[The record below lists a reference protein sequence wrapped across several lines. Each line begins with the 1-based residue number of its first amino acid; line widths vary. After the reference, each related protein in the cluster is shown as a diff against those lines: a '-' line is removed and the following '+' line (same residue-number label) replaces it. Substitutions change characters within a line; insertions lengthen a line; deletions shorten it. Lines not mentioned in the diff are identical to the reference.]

1 MKTWTII
8 LSAIMLSGLMA
19 GCGQKPKGDHKTNSK
34 TSQTVDHAKK
44 SDHKEAK
51 KPMTKLGKYFT
62 TKDNVAIEGYDL
74 VGYFQNKAVK
84 GSAEHSVEHDGVI
97 YHFANAENKKT
108 FQSDPK
114 KYLPQYGGFCAFGMA
129 KMKAKVPINPTT
141 FAIHKGKL
149 LLFFNGPYKGKNF
162 NTKTEWEKDKDGIL
176 KEADVIW
183 KKIK

>member
-1 MKTWTII
+1 MKTWII
-8 LSAIMLSGLMA
+8 VLSAIMLSGLMA
-19 GCGQKPKGDHKTNSK
+19 GCGQKPKGDHKAKAK
-34 TSQTVDHAKK
+34 TSQTVNHAKT
-44 SDHKEAK
+44 SVHKEAK
-51 KPMTKLGKYFT
+51 KETPKFGKYFT

-84 GSAEHSVEHDGVI
+84 GSPKYSLEHNGVI

-108 FQSDPK
+108 FQSNPD
-114 KYLPQYGGFCAFGMA
+114 KYLPQYNGFCPFGMA
-129 KMKAKVPINPTT
+129 KMKTRVPINPTT

-149 LLFFNGPYKGKNF
+149 LLFFNGPYKGKIF